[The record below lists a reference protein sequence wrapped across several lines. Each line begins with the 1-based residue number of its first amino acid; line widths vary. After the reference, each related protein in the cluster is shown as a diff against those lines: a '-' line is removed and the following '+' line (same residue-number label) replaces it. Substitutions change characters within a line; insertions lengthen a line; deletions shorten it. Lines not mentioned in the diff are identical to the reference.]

1 MFGSAIKITEKQI
14 SEKSNSDNRVTEKQ
28 FITEMP
34 VHHFEMIKSEPK
46 HREDDLDL
54 FKNMY
59 S

>member
-1 MFGSAIKITEKQI
+1 MIGSAIKITEKQI
-14 SEKSNSDNRVTEKQ
+14 CDKSNTDNRVTEKQ

-46 HREDDLDL
+46 HREGDLDL